1 MWAHLL
7 KTGMDDEEEPAYLRR
22 CRMRR
27 EEEWQ
32 YSMRMDDEE
41 ESAYSRRRRMR
52 REEEEWWPL
61 MRMRD
66 PVLVPRSRNPDAE
79 IASTADADKL
89 KALDAVGR
97 AKALR
102 LCLRRT
108 WAVAASLPD
117 RENSLPGLIPM
128 PGTFH
133 IPGHDREHHEHEQC
147 TFDFCEQSRVDF
159 TSVAQHHE
167 APCRGKCE
175 QITFPLQLLNERVDK
190 GKPTA
195 WKLDEPSLLEASQPY
210 MAVSHVWSDGT
221 GSGIWGPGKVNK
233 CLYTF
238 FSGIARS
245 FQCEGC
251 WWDSISIPHDDK
263 ARTKALG
270 NMQINY
276 SDARITLVHD
286 LYLREWEW
294 VDSETACFA
303 IVMSPWYSRGWTA
316 LELAQSHKVKI
327 LFKTKNGM
335 YVIKDLDVDILAEA
349 PEDHATAN
357 AIRKLRR
364 ASIDELS
371 TLLAILGARDT
382 SKPRDVPIISGL
394 LAGVDVSGGLSQQE
408 IYQGFFAS

>member
-1 MWAHLL
+1 
-7 KTGMDDEEEPAYLRR
+7 
-22 CRMRR
+22 MRR